1 MILING
7 NWEIIRDLQD
17 VSKIIREY
25 YNDELA
31 DELDSLIP
39 EHTDE
44 DYYDLEFE
52 LADKLT
58 EKDEEISNL
67 DEEISDLKDEISD
80 LKNEIEDLEVT
91 ISELEN
97 KISDIE

>member
-17 VSKIIREY
+17 ISKIIREY

-31 DELDSLIP
+31 DELDGLIP

-44 DYYDLEFE
+44 DYHDLEFE

-58 EKDEEISNL
+58 EK